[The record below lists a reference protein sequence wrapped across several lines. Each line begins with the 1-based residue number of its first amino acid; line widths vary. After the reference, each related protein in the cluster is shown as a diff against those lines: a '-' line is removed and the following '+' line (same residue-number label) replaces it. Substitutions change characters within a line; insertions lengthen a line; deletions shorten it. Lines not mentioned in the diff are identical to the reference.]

1 MITYIK
7 DKDNLRKA
15 KRESKSLINKLINN
29 FIKDNIDLK
38 FNLIGYSANYMVTQ
52 NDNVIELDY
61 NIIVPNE
68 CNIANIVDKVK
79 EYLSKIINFEYN
91 QENYVY
97 IVINQ
102 NTNSLSQPYRIIINF
117 LKEENNRWYKLIYDE
132 TYKFQEIENSDDL
145 HNKIN
150 AIKSINGWWEA
161 VKDQYLELKNKR
173 LQENYCSFEYYVV
186 VINYIYDTMKYV
198 DLL

>member
-38 FNLIGYSANYMVTQ
+38 FNLIGDSANYMVTQ